1 MPKGTGTRMAILTSA
16 LALASL
22 FLCTSAVRAG
32 ENEGKISLSAGVD
45 FSHAYYFR
53 GIIQTNKSFV
63 AQPYGDVTF
72 NLYEGENGLNSVGA
86 TLGFWN
92 SFHSRNLPTV
102 TVSDPTAWY
111 EVDLYG
117 GLTFGLFDN
126 WEAGVIY
133 TAYISPSDSFTS
145 TQEIAFSLSFDDSE
159 LLGAFALSP
168 QILVAVEIQ
177 GGGADTVR
185 PLGTYFELGVEPG
198 LTLIESE
205 NYPVSLSFPLTLGLS
220 LGDYYQDSTGD
231 DDTFGYFDLGVNL
244 SMPLSFIPADYGS
257 WEVFVKGDF
266 LFLGDNLE
274 AANDGDSFEAIGTIG
289 IALSY

>member
-92 SFHSRNLPTV
+92 SFHSR
-102 TVSDPTAWY
+102 
-111 EVDLYG
+111 
-117 GLTFGLFDN
+117 LFDN

>member
-1 MPKGTGTRMAILTSA
+1 MPKGTWSRIALLASA
-16 LALASL
+16 LVLAGL
-22 FLCTSAVRAG
+22 FLHTSVVRAG
-32 ENEGKISLSAGVD
+32 ENKGKISLNAGVD
-45 FSHAYYFR
+45 FSNAYYFR
-53 GIIQTNKSFV
+53 GILQTNKSFV

-92 SFHSRNLPTV
+92 SFQSRNIV
-102 TVSDPTAWY
+102 DVSDPTAWY

-117 GLTFGLFDN
+117 GLTFGLFDKF
-126 WEAGVIY
+126 ETGVTY
-133 TAYISPSDSFTS
+133 TAYVSPDNAFS
-145 TQEIAFSLSFDDSE
+145 TVQEISFSFSFDDSD

-168 QILVAVEIQ
+168 SALLAVEVKNQ
-177 GGGADTVR
+177 ADAGSNKGVY
-185 PLGTYFELGVEPG
+185 LQLGVEPG

-220 LGDYYQDSTGD
+220 LSDYYEFGTGD
-231 DDTFGYFDLGVNL
+231 NDTFGYFDLGVNL
-244 SMPLSFIPADYGS
+244 SVPLSFIPADFGA
-257 WEVFVKGDF
+257 WEAYARGDF

-274 AANDGDSFEAIGTIG
+274 AVNDGDSFQAIGTFG

>member
-1 MPKGTGTRMAILTSA
+1 MRQRRWERMGIVASA

-22 FLCTSAVRAG
+22 FLCTSEVRAG
-32 ENEGKISLSAGVD
+32 ENEGRISLSAGAD

-53 GIIQTNKSFV
+53 GILQTNKSFV
-63 AQPYGDVTF
+63 AQPYADVTF

-92 SFHSRNLPTV
+92 SFQSRNTV
-102 TVSDPTAWY
+102 DVSDPTAWY

-117 GLTFGLFDN
+117 GFTFGLFDN
-126 WEAGVIY
+126 WETGVTY
-133 TAYISPSDSFTS
+133 TAYISPNNAFS
-145 TQEIAFSLSFDDSE
+145 TVQEISFSFSFDDSE
-159 LLGAFALSP
+159 LLGAFALAPSA
-168 QILVAVEIQ
+168 LLAVEVKGQ
-177 GGGADTVR
+177 ADGGSNKGVY
-185 PLGTYFELGVEPG
+185 LQLGVEPG
-198 LTLIESE
+198 FTLIESE

-220 LGDYYQDSTGD
+220 ISDYYQNSTGD

-244 SMPLSFIPADYGS
+244 SVPLSFIPADYGS

-274 AANDGDSFEAIGTIG
+274 AVNDGDSFEAIGTIG
-289 IALSY
+289 ISLAY

>member
-1 MPKGTGTRMAILTSA
+1 MRQRRWERMGIVASA

-22 FLCTSAVRAG
+22 FLCTSEVRAG
-32 ENEGKISLSAGVD
+32 ENEGRISLSAGVD
-45 FSHAYYFR
+45 FTTAYYFR
-53 GIIQTNKSFV
+53 GILQEKDGFI
-63 AQPYGDVTF
+63 AQPYGDVTI

-86 TLGFWN
+86 TVGIWN
-92 SFHSRNLPTV
+92 SFQTDSPGDPG
-102 TVSDPTAWY
+102 DPTAWY
-111 EVDLYG
+111 EADLYG

-133 TAYISPSDSFTS
+133 TAYLSPNGAFTS

-168 QILVAVEIQ
+168 QILVAVEIK
-177 GGGADTVR
+177 GGGADAVR

-198 LTLIESE
+198 FTLIESE

-220 LGDYYQDSTGD
+220 LSDYYQDSTGD
-231 DDTFGYFDLGVNL
+231 DDTFGYFDLGINL
-244 SMPLSFIPADYGS
+244 SVPLSFIPADYGS

-274 AANDGDSFEAIGTIG
+274 AVNSGDAFEAIGTIG
-289 IALSY
+289 ISLAY

>member
-1 MPKGTGTRMAILTSA
+1 MRQRRWERMGIVASA

-22 FLCTSAVRAG
+22 FLCTSEVRAG
-32 ENEGKISLSAGVD
+32 ENEGRISLSAGAD
-45 FSHAYYFR
+45 FSNAYYFR
-53 GIIQTNKSFV
+53 GILQTNKSFV
-63 AQPYGDVTF
+63 AQPYADVTF

-92 SFHSRNLPTV
+92 SFQSRNTV
-102 TVSDPTAWY
+102 DVSDPTAWY

-117 GLTFGLFDN
+117 GFTFGLFDN
-126 WEAGVIY
+126 WETGVTY
-133 TAYISPSDSFTS
+133 TAYISPNNAFS
-145 TQEIAFSLSFDDSE
+145 TVQEISFSFSFDDSE
-159 LLGAFALSP
+159 LLGAFALAPSA
-168 QILVAVEIQ
+168 LLAVEVKGQ
-177 GGGADTVR
+177 ADGGSNKGVY
-185 PLGTYFELGVEPG
+185 LQLGVEPG

-220 LGDYYQDSTGD
+220 ISDYYQDSTGD

-244 SMPLSFIPADYGS
+244 SVPLSFIPADYGS

-274 AANDGDSFEAIGTIG
+274 AVNDGDSFEAIGTIG
-289 IALSY
+289 ISLAY